1 MRNERRLPEPRRC
14 FSVRNWK
21 RRKER
26 LKKKGRNDGG
36 IVEESSQPVAAM
48 KTRLDNCAREQL
60 TRTWPALGDRSDLSE
75 LHRHVTVF
83 SDCCGLFIYSY

>member
-1 MRNERRLPEPRRC
+1 MRNERRLPESRRC
-14 FSVRNWK
+14 FSVRSWK

-48 KTRLDNCAREQL
+48 KTRLI
-60 TRTWPALGDRSDLSE
+60 ALE
-75 LHRHVTVF
+75 NN
-83 SDCCGLFIYSY
+83 